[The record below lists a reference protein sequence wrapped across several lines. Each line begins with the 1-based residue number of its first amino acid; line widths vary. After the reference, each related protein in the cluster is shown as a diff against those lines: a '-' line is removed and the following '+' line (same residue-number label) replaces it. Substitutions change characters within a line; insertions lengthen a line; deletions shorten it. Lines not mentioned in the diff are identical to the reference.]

1 MIRGNQV
8 MTAVEQNTLTRGGV
22 GMKAFDLERACP
34 GFTLFAPLF
43 VESRTVYLIDLQ
55 GKVVHTWK
63 MPYSPGLSGYLT
75 ERATLYYN
83 GRYPEDNFLSRFP
96 FKGGVAL
103 EADWSGK
110 VLWEVRH
117 PGQHHDGVLLRNGN
131 VLLDCMGEVPDE
143 IAQRVKGGMDEAE
156 MRSGQYLSQP
166 KAEAGK
172 MYSSYFAEL
181 TPAGKTVWE
190 WRTWDH
196 LDPVADSIAEVQ
208 APRTMWHQGNGLK
221 ELPDGDILAS
231 FRPTSTVVR
240 ISRRPAKSYGSLARP
255 RCPASMRQLL
265 CRTATSSY
273 LITELIV
280 SMTRCR
286 IQGSSRSIQRQ
297 TRSCGS
303 TRTARP
309 GIFSRPAWAMA
320 NACQTAIR
328 SSPNLP
334 SAASSK

>member
-1 MIRGNQV
+1 
-8 MTAVEQNTLTRGGV
+8 MTAVEQNTLKRRGV
-22 GMKAFDLERACP
+22 GMKAFDPERACP

-43 VESRTVYLIDLQ
+43 VESRMVYLIDLQ

-75 ERATLYYN
+75 ERGTLYYN

-196 LDPVADSIAEVQ
+196 LDPVADGIAEVQ

-231 FRPTSTVVR
+231 FRPTSTVIGAWTSAMPSATGSRWSQVRHSQTVFPAGVSSAKYEEYILPASAFGRERYWSDR
-240 ISRRPAKSYGSLARP
+240 IS
-255 RCPASMRQLL
+255 
-265 CRTATSSY
+265 
-273 LITELIV
+273 
-280 SMTRCR
+280 
-286 IQGSSRSIQRQ
+286 GSSIPPLTRWAISSGTWPIQSSRTFPLRS
-297 TRSCGS
+297 
-303 TRTARP
+303 RT
-309 GIFSRPAWAMA
+309 
-320 NACQTAIR
+320 
-328 SSPNLP
+328 P
-334 SAASSK
+334 S